1 MITGGATAA
10 DFTKWTLEAQTLTIR
25 QLRFVIADCRRA
37 KKAMA
42 TFNTEREL
50 FYADQSMT
58 FSDELRRR
66 LAPR

>member
-1 MITGGATAA
+1 MITGGASAA
-10 DFTKWTLEAQTLTIR
+10 DFTKWTLEAEGLTVR

-37 KKAMA
+37 KEAMA
-42 TFNTEREL
+42 TWNTDREL